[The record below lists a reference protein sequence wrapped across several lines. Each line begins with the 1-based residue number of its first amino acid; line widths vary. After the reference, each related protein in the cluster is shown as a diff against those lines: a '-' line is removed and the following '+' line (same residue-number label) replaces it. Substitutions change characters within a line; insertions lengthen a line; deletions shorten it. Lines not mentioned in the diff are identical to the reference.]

1 MEKIL
6 EVKNISKKY
15 QSKQGEIQALQNVNF
30 KIKSGE
36 FVSIIGPSGCGK
48 STLLSIIS
56 GLEPK
61 TTGEIYIEG
70 NKIEGISP
78 KIGYMLQK
86 DCLLEWRTIWN
97 NVMLGLELKGIKT
110 KESKQYVENL
120 LKKYNLYDF
129 KDKYPQELS
138 GGMRQRAA
146 LIRTLAVK
154 PKILLLD
161 EAFSALDY
169 QTRIMVTNDIY
180 NILRKEKITALIVTH
195 DISEAISMSD
205 RVLVLTKRP
214 GTIKDIHK
222 IDFEIENRNPINC
235 RESTKFSKYFNT
247 LWKELGVDEND

>member
-15 QSKQGEIQALQNVNF
+15 QSKKGEIQALKNVSF
-30 KIKSGE
+30 RVKSGE

-56 GLEPK
+56 GLESK
-61 TTGEIYIEG
+61 SSGEIYIQG
-70 NKIEGISP
+70 KKVDGISSDV
-78 KIGYMLQK
+78 GYMLQR

-110 KESKQYVENL
+110 FENKEYVKEL

-180 NILRKEKITALIVTH
+180 SILRKEKITAIIVTH

-205 RVLVLTKRP
+205 RVLVLSKRP

-222 IDFEIENRNPINC
+222 IDFEIKNRTPINC
-235 RESTKFSKYFNT
+235 RQSPKFSKYFDV
-247 LWKELGVDEND
+247 LWKELGVNENK